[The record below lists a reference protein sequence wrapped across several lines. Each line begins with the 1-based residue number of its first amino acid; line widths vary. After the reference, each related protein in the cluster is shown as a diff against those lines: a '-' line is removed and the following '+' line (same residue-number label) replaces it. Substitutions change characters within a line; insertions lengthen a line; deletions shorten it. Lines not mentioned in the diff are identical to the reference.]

1 MKIKGRWEANKAAI
15 KAMLNILV
23 LWYLKQVISLIEMG
37 LPLGYLSKDMFKMI
51 KV

>member
-1 MKIKGRWEANKAAI
+1 MKIKGLTANKAAI
-15 KAMLNILV
+15 KAITH
-23 LWYLKQVISLIEMG
+23 YLKQVISLIEMG

>member
-1 MKIKGRWEANKAAI
+1 MFPIKQ
-15 KAMLNILV
+15 L
-23 LWYLKQVISLIEMG
+23 LKLSLLFSETEMG